1 MKKECYGIKIDLERD
16 NNLNDFAKNLLKDYY
31 MNEDEES
38 PQESFARA
46 AVAFSGDL
54 FTDEN
59 NINELLLA
67 QRIYDYASKG
77 WFMFSSPILSNAP
90 KPGETT
96 RGMPISCFLTYVDDS
111 LEGLISHSDELR
123 WMSVKG
129 GGVGGHWSD
138 VRSNSTISPGP
149 VPFLKTVDS
158 DMTAYRQGK
167 TRKGSYAAY
176 MDVSHPDIVEFL
188 NIRVPTGGD
197 VNRKCFNLNNAV
209 NVTDEFMEAVV
220 NGDTWDL
227 KDPNENT
234 IRDTVD
240 ARQLWQRILQVRF
253 RTGEPYVNF
262 IDEANRHLPQ
272 FQKDLGLKIHGSN
285 LCNEIHLATS
295 PERSAVCC
303 LSSLNIEKYD
313 EWKDTTIVA
322 DLIEYLDNVIEY
334 FVNNAPPSL
343 SRAIRSA
350 RAERSLGLGAMGFHA
365 YLQKKNIPFESG
377 IAVAANKGIFMDIK
391 EKAKQKTIELAKMKG
406 ECPDGKGHGVR
417 NSHLLAI
424 APNANSS
431 IIAGTSP
438 SIEPWKSNA
447 YTHRTRVGSYL
458 VKNPHLEEVLEQYS
472 KDLKIKDVDN
482 WLKEQWKSIIL
493 AEGSVQHLEYMSD
506 WHKKVFKTAFEL
518 DQRWIVDH
526 AGDRQEFICQ
536 GQSVNLF
543 FPAGTDKAIVNA
555 VHIRAWKKK
564 LKGLYYL
571 RTNAGASAEKVSQK
585 VEQDKLKDFSDA
597 DECLSC
603 QG

>member
-1 MKKECYGIKIDLERD
+1 M
-16 NNLNDFAKNLLKDYY
+16 
-31 MNEDEES
+31 
-38 PQESFARA
+38 
-46 AVAFSGDL
+46 
-54 FTDEN
+54 
-59 NINELLLA
+59 
-67 QRIYDYASKG
+67 
-77 WFMFSSPILSNAP
+77 
-90 KPGETT
+90 
-96 RGMPISCFLTYVDDS
+96 
-111 LEGLISHSDELR
+111 
-123 WMSVKG
+123 
-129 GGVGGHWSD
+129 
-138 VRSNSTISPGP
+138 
-149 VPFLKTVDS
+149 
-158 DMTAYRQGK
+158 
-167 TRKGSYAAY
+167 
-176 MDVSHPDIVEFL
+176 
-188 NIRVPTGGD
+188 
-197 VNRKCFNLNNAV
+197 
-209 NVTDEFMEAVV
+209 
-220 NGDTWDL
+220 
-227 KDPNENT
+227 
-234 IRDTVD
+234 
-240 ARQLWQRILQVRF
+240 
-253 RTGEPYVNF
+253 
-262 IDEANRHLPQ
+262 
-272 FQKDLGLKIHGSN
+272 GLKIIKREAKESVFDITVKDNSN
-285 LCNEIHLATS
+285 FFANNILVHNCNEIHLATS
-295 PERSAVCC
+295 SERSAVCC

-313 EWKDTTIVA
+313 EWKDTTIVS
-322 DLIEYLDNVIEY
+322 DLIEYLDNVIE
-334 FVNNAPPSL
+334 FFINNAPKHL

-391 EKAKQKTIELAKMKG
+391 EKAKQKTIELAKVKG
-406 ECPDGKGHGVR
+406 ECPDGVGHGVR
-417 NSHLLAI
+417 NAHLLAI

-458 VKNPHLEEVLEQYS
+458 VKNPHLEKVLRSYWSEDDGNINEWMKQ
-472 KDLKIKDVDN
+472 
-482 WLKEQWKSIIL
+482 QWTSIIL

-506 WHKKVFKTAFEL
+506 WHKQVFKTAFEL

-585 VEQDKLKDFSDA
+585 VEQDKLQDFADP

>member
-1 MKKECYGIKIDLERD
+1 M
-16 NNLNDFAKNLLKDYY
+16 
-31 MNEDEES
+31 
-38 PQESFARA
+38 
-46 AVAFSGDL
+46 
-54 FTDEN
+54 
-59 NINELLLA
+59 
-67 QRIYDYASKG
+67 
-77 WFMFSSPILSNAP
+77 
-90 KPGETT
+90 
-96 RGMPISCFLTYVDDS
+96 
-111 LEGLISHSDELR
+111 
-123 WMSVKG
+123 
-129 GGVGGHWSD
+129 
-138 VRSNSTISPGP
+138 
-149 VPFLKTVDS
+149 
-158 DMTAYRQGK
+158 
-167 TRKGSYAAY
+167 
-176 MDVSHPDIVEFL
+176 
-188 NIRVPTGGD
+188 
-197 VNRKCFNLNNAV
+197 
-209 NVTDEFMEAVV
+209 
-220 NGDTWDL
+220 
-227 KDPNENT
+227 
-234 IRDTVD
+234 
-240 ARQLWQRILQVRF
+240 
-253 RTGEPYVNF
+253 
-262 IDEANRHLPQ
+262 
-272 FQKDLGLKIHGSN
+272 GLKIIKRETKEPVFDITVKDNKNFFANNMLVHN
-285 LCNEIHLATS
+285 CNEIHLATS

-322 DLIEYLDNVIEY
+322 DLIEYLDNVIEF
-334 FVNNAPPSL
+334 FVYNAPVTL
-343 SRAIRSA
+343 GRAIRSA
-350 RAERSLGLGAMGFHA
+350 SSERSLGLGAMGFHA

-377 IAVAANKGIFMDIK
+377 IAVAANKSIFMDIK

-406 ECPDGKGHGVR
+406 ECPDAKGYGVR

-472 KDLKIKDVDN
+472 KDLNIKDVDN

-493 AEGSVQHLEYMSD
+493 AEGSVQHLEYMSE

-543 FPAGTDKAIVNA
+543 FPAGTDKSIVNA

-571 RTNAGASAEKVSQK
+571 RTNAGAAAEKVSQK
-585 VEQDKLKDFSDA
+585 VVQDKLKDFADA